1 MIRVVLLKRRKEK
14 ERGLIG
20 MSPIPDD
27 TYFVFQDVRPGTY
40 FHSRG
45 VLEPFDI
52 AFLDRMGRPILI
64 TQIVPPDGL
73 IAAPPGTA
81 TVVEAKAGLL
91 RGFSWG

>member
-52 AFLDRMGRPILI
+52 AFLDRMGRPIES
-64 TQIVPPDGL
+64 PRGGNPGL
-73 IAAPPGTA
+73 QAGEEAPPP
-81 TVVEAKAGLL
+81 
-91 RGFSWG
+91 